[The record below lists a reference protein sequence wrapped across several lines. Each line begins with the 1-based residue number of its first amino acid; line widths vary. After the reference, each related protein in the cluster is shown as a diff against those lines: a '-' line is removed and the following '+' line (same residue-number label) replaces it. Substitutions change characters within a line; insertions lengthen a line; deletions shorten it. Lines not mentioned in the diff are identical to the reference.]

1 MSTVDD
7 NDDGMTAS
15 FSASTF
21 ESDVNDPW
29 TSTTRGGLNPIDL
42 STILSGMRLPAIYT
56 TAFDLAQPSGGK
68 VTVLALNK
76 ILAVSGLPP
85 ATVDKILN
93 IVVAPTRSRITK
105 GECSVALAL
114 VAMAQKN
121 MDLTIENLT
130 AHREDLPIPH
140 LPGLQ
145 NIDFGSSTDSSGMYA
160 TSSSLPKGHPVN
172 VGSSISD
179 PWRTSTYKGN
189 GYPPPPSYLASP
201 PNPSAD
207 LLSGS
212 GSNTDE
218 ASGSNLRDVHL
229 WFLNLDVIRITFA
242 PEKEGIFLFKHTNY
256 IVESKSRQTTV
267 IRRYSDFWWLL
278 DILAKRF
285 PYRILPNLPPK
296 RLGVADE
303 VFLERRLRGL
313 TRFTNALMRHP
324 VLKNDPLVISF
335 LTEPV
340 ELALWRKN
348 VVISTE
354 DEFTSKLPIPESLVK
369 QVPMDL
375 ELQLESIKRRLPA
388 SVEYYRS
395 MVHVMDRVQKRTEA
409 NAGDYMRFSLA
420 LNALADCEKHCHV
433 EECYSCGQLSHG
445 YGKIG
450 SHMGQA
456 SNLLEEQA
464 RATQRGIVEDLKR
477 HRDLLVSV
485 MELMQRRERAREGGL
500 VEMLKKRIA
509 NQEQKLTHLRTT
521 AAATAAGA
529 ARAEGAGN
537 GGYGGDEP
545 GIYDTQIEKLVLSI
559 QSDRAEMEL
568 QNQRVILINHTLWME
583 ILFYHK
589 NQASIASI
597 YQNFVH
603 EQIKTSQS
611 LSDTW
616 ESLSPIVHD
625 LPMEV
630 NAFN

>member
-21 ESDVNDPW
+21 ESEVNDPW
-29 TSTTRGGLNPIDL
+29 TATTRGGLNPMDL
-42 STILSGMRLPAIYT
+42 STILSGMPLPAIYT

-68 VTVLALNK
+68 VTVLALHK

-121 MDLTIENLT
+121 MELTIENLT

-140 LPGLQ
+140 LPGLE
-145 NIDFGSSTDSSGMYA
+145 NIDFGGAADTSGMYA

-201 PNPSAD
+201 PAPSAD
-207 LLSGS
+207 ISGPS
-212 GSNTDE
+212 SDE
-218 ASGSNLRDVHL
+218 ASGSSQRDVHL
-229 WFLNLDVIRITFA
+229 WFLNLDVIRISFA
-242 PEKEGIFLFKHTNY
+242 PEKEGIFLFRHTNY
-256 IVESKSRQTTV
+256 IVESKARQTTV

-313 TRFTNALMRHP
+313 TRFMNALMRHP
-324 VLKNDPLVISF
+324 VLKSDPL
-335 LTEPV
+335 

-354 DEFTSKLPIPESLVK
+354 DEFKAMLPISESLVK

-409 NAGDYMRFSLA
+409 NASDYMRFSLA

-433 EECYSCGQLSHG
+433 EECYSCGQLSQG

-456 SNLLEEQA
+456 SNVLEEQA
-464 RATQRGIVEDLKR
+464 KATQRGIVEDLKR

-485 MELMQRRERAREGGL
+485 MELMQRRERAKGDGL
-500 VEMLKKRIA
+500 VETLKKRIT

-521 AAATAAGA
+521 AAATATA
-529 ARAEGAGN
+529 AASAEGGGD
-537 GGYGGDEP
+537 GGYGGGEP
-545 GIYDTQIEKLVLSI
+545 GIYDAQIEKLVQNI
-559 QSDRAEMEL
+559 QSDRAELET
-568 QNQRVILINHTLWME
+568 QSQRAILINHTLWME
-583 ILFYHK
+583 VLFYHK
-589 NQASIASI
+589 NQASIATF

-611 LSDTW
+611 LTDTW
-616 ESLSPIVHD
+616 KSLSPIVHD

>member
-15 FSASTF
+15 FTASTF

-29 TSTTRGGLNPIDL
+29 TANTRGGLNPIDL
-42 STILSGMRLPAIYT
+42 SAILSGMPLPAIYT

-85 ATVDKILN
+85 ATIDKILN

-121 MDLTIENLT
+121 MELSIENLT

-140 LPGLQ
+140 LPGLES
-145 NIDFGSSTDSSGMYA
+145 IDFGSAADTSGIYA

-172 VGSSISD
+172 VGSTISD

-201 PNPSAD
+201 PFPSAD
-207 LLSGS
+207 VS
-212 GSNTDE
+212 GSNSDE
-218 ASGSNLRDVHL
+218 ASGSSQRDAHL

-256 IVESKSRQTTV
+256 IVESKARQTTV

-313 TRFTNALMRHP
+313 TRFMNALMRHP

-354 DEFTSKLPIPESLVK
+354 DEFTTKLPISESLVK

-409 NAGDYMRFSLA
+409 NAVDYMRFSLA

-433 EECYSCGQLSHG
+433 EECYSCGQLSQG
-445 YGKIG
+445 YGKVG
-450 SHMGQA
+450 SHIGQA
-456 SNLLEEQA
+456 SNALEEQA
-464 RATQRGIVEDLKR
+464 RATQRGVVEDLKR
-477 HRDLLVSV
+477 HRDLLASV
-485 MELMQRRERAREGGL
+485 MELMQRRERARESGL
-500 VEMLKKRIA
+500 VETLKKRIT
-509 NQEQKLTHLRTT
+509 NQEQKLAHLRTT
-521 AAATAAGA
+521 AAATAAAA
-529 ARAEGAGN
+529 ARAEGAGD
-537 GGYGGDEP
+537 GGYGGGEA
-545 GIYDTQIEKLVLSI
+545 GMYDAQIEKLVQNI
-559 QSDRAEMEL
+559 QSDRAEMET
-568 QNQRVILINHTLWME
+568 QSQRAILINHTLSME

-589 NQASIASI
+589 SQALIASI

-603 EQIKTSQS
+603 EQIKTSQG
-611 LSDTW
+611 LTETW

>member
-1 MSTVDD
+1 M
-7 NDDGMTAS
+7 
-15 FSASTF
+15 
-21 ESDVNDPW
+21 E
-29 TSTTRGGLNPIDL
+29 
-42 STILSGMRLPAIYT
+42 
-56 TAFDLAQPSGGK
+56 
-68 VTVLALNK
+68 
-76 ILAVSGLPP
+76 
-85 ATVDKILN
+85 
-93 IVVAPTRSRITK
+93 
-105 GECSVALAL
+105 
-114 VAMAQKN
+114 
-121 MDLTIENLT
+121 LTIENLT

-140 LPGLQ
+140 LPGLE
-145 NIDFGSSTDSSGMYA
+145 NIDFGSAADTTEMYA

-179 PWRTSTYKGN
+179 PWRTSTYKGS

-201 PNPSAD
+201 PIPSAD
-207 LLSGS
+207 ILSAS
-212 GSNTDE
+212 GSNSDE
-218 ASGSNLRDVHL
+218 ASGSGLRDVHL
-229 WFLNLDVIRITFA
+229 WFLNLDVIRISFA

-256 IVESKSRQTTV
+256 IVESKNRQTTV

-278 DILAKRF
+278 EILAKRF

-354 DEFTSKLPIPESLVK
+354 DEFTTKLPISESLVK

-433 EECYSCGQLSHG
+433 EECYSCGQLSQG

-456 SNLLEEQA
+456 SSVLEVQA

-485 MELMQRRERAREGGL
+485 MELLQRRERAREGGL
-500 VEMLKKRIA
+500 VEMLKKRIT

-521 AAATAAGA
+521 AAATAAAA
-529 ARAEGAGN
+529 ARTEGAGE
-537 GGYGGDEP
+537 GGYGGGDP
-545 GIYDTQIEKLVLSI
+545 GIYDAQIEKLVQNI
-559 QSDRAEMEL
+559 QSDRAEMET
-568 QNQRVILINHTLWME
+568 QSQRAILINHTLWME

-589 NQASIASI
+589 NQAMIASI

-603 EQIKTSQS
+603 EQIKTSQG
-611 LSDTW
+611 LTDTW

>member
-21 ESDVNDPW
+21 ESEVNDPW
-29 TSTTRGGLNPIDL
+29 TANTRGGLNPIDL
-42 STILSGMRLPAIYT
+42 STILSGMPLPAIYT

-76 ILAVSGLPP
+76 ILAVSGLSP

-121 MDLTIENLT
+121 MELSIESLT

-140 LPGLQ
+140 LPGLE
-145 NIDFGSSTDSSGMYA
+145 NIDFGSTVDTSGIYA

-172 VGSSISD
+172 VGSTISD

-201 PNPSAD
+201 PIPSGD
-207 LLSGS
+207 VSGS
-212 GSNTDE
+212 TSDE
-218 ASGSNLRDVHL
+218 ASGSSQRDVHL

-256 IVESKSRQTTV
+256 IVESKARQTTV

-278 DILAKRF
+278 EVLAKRF

-354 DEFTSKLPIPESLVK
+354 DEFTTKLPISESLVK
-369 QVPMDL
+369 EVPMDL
-375 ELQLESIKRRLPA
+375 ELQLEAIKRRLPA

-433 EECYSCGQLSHG
+433 EECYSCGQLSQG

-456 SNLLEEQA
+456 SNVLEEQA
-464 RATQRGIVEDLKR
+464 RATQRGVVEDLKR

-485 MELMQRRERAREGGL
+485 MELMQRRERAKESGL
-500 VEMLKKRIA
+500 VETLKKRIT

-521 AAATAAGA
+521 AAATAAAA
-529 ARAEGAGN
+529 ARAEGAGD
-537 GGYGGDEP
+537 GGYGGSEP
-545 GIYDTQIEKLVLSI
+545 GIYDAQIEKLVQNI
-559 QSDRAEMEL
+559 QSDRAEMET
-568 QNQRVILINHTLWME
+568 QSQRAILMNHTLWME

-589 NQASIASI
+589 NQALIASI

-603 EQIKTSQS
+603 EQIKTSQG
-611 LSDTW
+611 LTDTW

>member
-21 ESDVNDPW
+21 DSEINDPW
-29 TSTTRGGLNPIDL
+29 TANTRAGLNPNDL
-42 STILSGMRLPAIYT
+42 GAILSGMPLPTIYT

-68 VTVLALNK
+68 VTVLAVNK
-76 ILAVSGLPP
+76 ILGVSGLPP
-85 ATVDKILN
+85 AIVDKIMN

-140 LPGLQ
+140 LPGLE
-145 NIDFGSSTDSSGMYA
+145 NIDFGSTSDTSGMYA
-160 TSSSLPKGHPVN
+160 TSSTLRKGHPVN

-201 PNPSAD
+201 PNPSTD
-207 LLSGS
+207 LLTGS
-212 GSNTDE
+212 SSDE
-218 ASGSNLRDVHL
+218 ASGSSLRDVHL
-229 WFLNLDVIRITFA
+229 WFLDPDVIRITFA

-256 IVESKSRQTTV
+256 IVESKHRQTTV

-324 VLKNDPLVISF
+324 VLRNDPLVVSF

-354 DEFTSKLPIPESLVK
+354 DEFTSKLPISESLAK
-369 QVPMDL
+369 QVPLDL
-375 ELQLESIKRRLPA
+375 ELQLEIIKRRLPA
-388 SVEYYRS
+388 SVDYYRS

-409 NAGDYMRFSLA
+409 TAGDYMRFSLA

-433 EECYSCGQLSHG
+433 EECYSCGQLSQG
-445 YGKIG
+445 YSKIG
-450 SHMGQA
+450 SHIGQA
-456 SNLLEEQA
+456 SNVMEEHA
-464 RATQRGIVEDLKR
+464 RAAQRGIVEDLKC

-485 MELMQRRERAREGGL
+485 KELLQRCDRSKERGL

-521 AAATAAGA
+521 AAATAAAA
-529 ARAEGAGN
+529 ARAEG
-537 GGYGGDEP
+537 GGDGSGGGGAEP
-545 GIYDTQIEKLVLSI
+545 GIYDAQIEKLVQNI
-559 QSDRAEMEL
+559 QSDHAEMET
-568 QNQRVILINHTLWME
+568 QSQRLILIQHTLWME

-589 NQASIASI
+589 NQASIATI

-603 EQIKTSQS
+603 EQMKTSQS
-611 LSDTW
+611 LTDTW
-616 ESLSPIVHD
+616 ETLSPIVHD

>member
-21 ESDVNDPW
+21 ESEVNDPW
-29 TSTTRGGLNPIDL
+29 TATTRGGLNPMDL
-42 STILSGMRLPAIYT
+42 STILSGMPLPAIYT

-76 ILAVSGLPP
+76 ILAVSGLSP

-121 MDLTIENLT
+121 MELTIENLT

-140 LPGLQ
+140 LPGLE
-145 NIDFGSSTDSSGMYA
+145 NIDFGSAVDTSGMYA

-201 PNPSAD
+201 PVPSAD
-207 LLSGS
+207 VSGLSS
-212 GSNTDE
+212 DE
-218 ASGSNLRDVHL
+218 ASGSSQRDVHL

-242 PEKEGIFLFKHTNY
+242 PEKEGIFLFRHTNY
-256 IVESKSRQTTV
+256 IVESKARQTTV

-313 TRFTNALMRHP
+313 TRFMNALMRHP

-354 DEFTSKLPIPESLVK
+354 DEFKAMLPISESLMK
-369 QVPMDL
+369 QVPLDL

-433 EECYSCGQLSHG
+433 EECYSCGQLSQG

-450 SHMGQA
+450 SHLGQA
-456 SNLLEEQA
+456 SNVLEEQA
-464 RATQRGIVEDLKR
+464 RATQRGVVEDLKR

-485 MELMQRRERAREGGL
+485 MELLQRRERAREGGL
-500 VEMLKKRIA
+500 VEMLKKRIT

-521 AAATAAGA
+521 AAATAAAA
-529 ARAEGAGN
+529 ARTEGGGD
-537 GGYGGDEP
+537 GGYGGSEP
-545 GIYDTQIEKLVLSI
+545 GIYDAQIEKLVQNI
-559 QSDRAEMEL
+559 QSDRAELET
-568 QNQRVILINHTLWME
+568 QSQRAILINHTLWME
-583 ILFYHK
+583 VLFYHK
-589 NQASIASI
+589 NQASIAAI

-611 LSDTW
+611 LTDTW

>member
-1 MSTVDD
+1 MDD
-7 NDDGMTAS
+7 NDDSMTAS
-15 FSASTF
+15 FTASTF
-21 ESDVNDPW
+21 ESEVNDPW
-29 TSTTRGGLNPIDL
+29 TTTTTHGGHNSIDL
-42 STILSGMRLPAIYT
+42 SSILSGMPLPTIYT

-68 VTVLALNK
+68 ITVLALNK
-76 ILAVSGLPP
+76 IISTSGLPP

-105 GECSVALAL
+105 GECSVTLAL

-130 AHREDLPIPH
+130 AHRDDLPIPH
-140 LPGLQ
+140 LPGLES
-145 NIDFGSSTDSSGMYA
+145 IDFGNTTDTSGMYA
-160 TSSSLPKGHPVN
+160 TSSLPRGHPVN

-179 PWRTSTYKGN
+179 PWRMSTYKGN
-189 GYPPPPSYLASP
+189 GYPPPPSHLASP
-201 PNPSAD
+201 PIPSTDTMPGSESNSDVA
-207 LLSGS
+207 SGS
-212 GSNTDE
+212 G
-218 ASGSNLRDVHL
+218 LKDVHQ

-256 IVESKSRQTTV
+256 IVESKNRHTTV

-285 PYRILPNLPPK
+285 PYRTLPNLPPK

-354 DEFTSKLPIPESLVK
+354 DEFTSKLPISKSIEK
-369 QVPMDL
+369 QIPADL
-375 ELQLESIKRRLPA
+375 ELQIENIKRRLPA
-388 SVEYYRS
+388 SIEYYRS
-395 MVHVMDRVQKRTEA
+395 MVHGMDRVQKRTEA
-409 NAGDYMRFSLA
+409 NASDYMRFSLA
-420 LNALADCEKHCHV
+420 LNALADCEKQCHV
-433 EECYSCGQLSHG
+433 EECYSCGQLSQG

-456 SNLLEEQA
+456 SNVLESQA
-464 RATQRGIVEDLKR
+464 QMIQRGIVEDLKR

-485 MELMQRRERAREGGL
+485 MELLQRRELSREGGL

-509 NQEQKLTHLRTT
+509 SQEQKLTHLRTT

-529 ARAEGAGN
+529 ARSENGQEGGHTGA
-537 GGYGGDEP
+537 DL
-545 GIYDTQIEKLVLSI
+545 GIYDAQIEQLVQNI
-559 QSDRAEMEL
+559 QTDRAELEI
-568 QNQRVILINHTLWME
+568 QSQRALLINHTLWME
-583 ILFYHK
+583 ITYFHK
-589 NQASIASI
+589 NQAYIANI
-597 YQNFVH
+597 YQNFVRD
-603 EQIKTSQS
+603 QIKANQS
-611 LSDTW
+611 LTETW

-630 NAFN
+630 NGFN

>member
-1 MSTVDD
+1 M
-7 NDDGMTAS
+7 
-15 FSASTF
+15 
-21 ESDVNDPW
+21 P
-29 TSTTRGGLNPIDL
+29 
-42 STILSGMRLPAIYT
+42 LPAIYT

-85 ATVDKILN
+85 ATIDKILN

-121 MDLTIENLT
+121 MDLSIENLT
-130 AHREDLPIPH
+130 AHRE
-140 LPGLQ
+140 
-145 NIDFGSSTDSSGMYA
+145 
-160 TSSSLPKGHPVN
+160 
-172 VGSSISD
+172 
-179 PWRTSTYKGN
+179 
-189 GYPPPPSYLASP
+189 
-201 PNPSAD
+201 
-207 LLSGS
+207 
-212 GSNTDE
+212 GSNSDE
-218 ASGSNLRDVHL
+218 ASGSSQRDVHL

-242 PEKEGIFLFKHTNY
+242 PEKEGIFLFRHTNY
-256 IVESKSRQTTV
+256 IVESKARQTTV

-278 DILAKRF
+278 EILAKRF

-313 TRFTNALMRHP
+313 TRFMNALMRHP

-354 DEFTSKLPIPESLVK
+354 DEFTRKLPISESLVK

-433 EECYSCGQLSHG
+433 EECYSCGQLSQG
-445 YGKIG
+445 YGKVG
-450 SHMGQA
+450 SHIGQA
-456 SNLLEEQA
+456 SNALEEQA
-464 RATQRGIVEDLKR
+464 RATQRGVVEDLKR

-485 MELMQRRERAREGGL
+485 MELMQRRERAKESGL
-500 VEMLKKRIA
+500 VEMLKKRIT

-521 AAATAAGA
+521 AAATAAAAAA
-529 ARAEGAGN
+529 ARAEGAGD
-537 GGYGGDEP
+537 GGYGGGEP
-545 GIYDTQIEKLVLSI
+545 GIYDAQIEKLVQGI
-559 QSDRAEMEL
+559 QSDRAEMEM
-568 QNQRVILINHTLWME
+568 QSQRAILINHTLSME
-583 ILFYHK
+583 ILYYHK
-589 NQASIASI
+589 SQALIASI

-603 EQIKTSQS
+603 EQIKTSRG
-611 LSDTW
+611 LTDTW